1 MAEPLRVL
9 IVDSQQENVDFIT
22 EQVLQ
27 QGSYQFSV
35 AYDGQEGLLKA
46 LGEDP
51 DLMIVDINVPGLN
64 GLQILEELNKAQ
76 KEIPVI
82 LTTFHGSEGAAVQAF
97 RLGAK
102 GYIIKPYRVEE
113 MREAIRRALSER
125 TLQGRCEQLTR
136 TLAQVNRQME
146 QRLRELSILS
156 SIGRSVTALLDE
168 DRLLTRV
175 VEAAVY
181 ITGAEEGFLLLVDE
195 ESGELYMRAAR
206 GLGEKYA
213 RGFRLKVNDSLAGQ
227 VVRTGKPVM
236 ITTPPRGDRF
246 KVKTGYLVK
255 SLLHVP
261 LKVGESVIGV
271 LSVDHMV
278 EDRAFDNHDLYL
290 LSALADYAAIA
301 LESSRLHTRLQQREK
316 LQPEPPPRRQPS
328 AIPTAEQDTQEV
340 LARLQ
345 AGREMLTTLKE
356 RLSAFELWMDNF
368 APQVQSVL
376 HAPPASQDS
385 SVTVDL
391 LLREMEVILD
401 SMLDGVLVVDHQDR
415 IVAANQAAEGML
427 GRKLVGEYVEEACD
441 DPRWSKT
448 YKIVRAAAR
457 LDAGEPGSEI
467 NGATTSLTIAGRAFR
482 ASFRIKPP
490 GERTPGGFVVVL
502 RDITAER
509 EAQRA
514 KDSFI
519 ASISQELR
527 TPATSIV
534 GYADLLMGESL
545 GPLEE
550 MQRKFLDRIR
560 ANAERIGSL
569 LNNLVGV
576 TMLGA
581 APLGIKS
588 EVVDLRGVIH
598 EACEVMRASMVA
610 KEQVLDVDIE
620 PELPYIQADP
630 DAMYHVLMNLLHNA
644 HRCSPEGARISL
656 RAEKL
661 ADGEEVYALVS
672 IADAGGGTP
681 PQDHKRVFNRFYRSD
696 TPDVPG
702 LGDPNASLPIVKV
715 LVEAHGGRVWLD
727 SKTGVGNTFTL
738 VLPAYREKPTTESIS
753 EKST

>member
-1 MAEPLRVL
+1 MAEPLKVL
-9 IVDSQQENVDFIT
+9 IVDSQQQNINFIT
-22 EQVLQ
+22 DQVLQ
-27 QGSYQFSV
+27 QGSYQVSV

-51 DLMIVDINVPGLN
+51 DLMIVDLNVPGLN

-102 GYIIKPYRVEE
+102 GYVIKPYRVEE
-113 MREAIRRALSER
+113 MREAIRRALTEH
-125 TLQGRCEQLTR
+125 TLQNRCERLTR

-146 QRLRELSILS
+146 RRLRELSILS
-156 SIGRSVTALLDE
+156 SIGRSVTAMLDE

-227 VVRTGKPVM
+227 VVQSGKPVM

-301 LESSRLHTRLQQREK
+301 LESSRLHTRLRQREK
-316 LQPEPPPRRQPS
+316 PQPETPPRRQMEES
-328 AIPTAEQDTQEV
+328 TTTSKEIQEM

-345 AGREMLTTLKE
+345 AGQDALATLKE
-356 RLSAFELWMDNF
+356 RLGAFELWMDSIT
-368 APQVQSVL
+368 PQIQSL
-376 HAPPASQDS
+376 LNAPPSGES
-385 SVTVDL
+385 SVPVDML
-391 LLREMEVILD
+391 MREMEVILD
-401 SMLDGVLVVDHQDR
+401 SMLDGVLVINNEDR
-415 IVAANQAAEGML
+415 IVTANRAAEEML
-427 GRKLVGEYVEEACD
+427 GRKVVGEYVEEACD

-448 YKIVRAAAR
+448 YQIVRAAAR
-457 LDAGEPGSEI
+457 LDAGKPGSEI
-467 NGATTSLTIAGRAFR
+467 DGATTSLTIAGRAFR

-502 RDITAER
+502 RDVTAER

-545 GPLEE
+545 GPLED

-569 LNNLVGV
+569 LNNLAGV

-581 APLGIKS
+581 TTLGIKS
-588 EVVDLRGVIH
+588 EVVDLRAVIH

-644 HRCSPEGARISL
+644 HRCSPEGTHISL

-661 ADGEEVYALVS
+661 SEGEDVYALVS

-696 TPDVPG
+696 SSDVPG

-738 VLPAYREKPTTESIS
+738 VLPAYREKPTTSQNS
-753 EKST
+753 